1 MWFFFFRNLLQI
13 LWATVIRLVFII
25 SFFIQ
30 ISTFYV
36 EDSHSNIAYS
46 WKIQSVSSDAQ
57 SCPTLCVPMNRITPG
72 LPVHHQLQESTQTHF
87 HQVGDATQPSYPL
100 SSPTSPALNL
110 SQNQSLY
117 QWVSTPHQVAK
128 VLEFQLQCQFFQ
140 WTPRTDLL

>member
-72 LPVHHQLQESTQTHF
+72 VPVYHQLPESTQTHF